1 MGAARLLAAV
11 QIVATGVLG
20 FAPPP
25 SCGPATGLASPVC
38 SLGLQVQRSVRRSV
52 SSREHI
58 QTALSMA
65 GDGEFAAIPQLVVFD
80 LDNTLWTPELYQV
93 RLPVYARA
101 RPHTRYIRASH
112 LRASCR
118 PPRALV
124 ASDARIL
131 MHELRTS

>member
-11 QIVATGVLG
+11 QIVATGGLG

-25 SCGPATGLASPVC
+25 ACGPATGLASPVC
-38 SLGLQVQRSVRRSV
+38 SLGLQVRRSVRPNV
-52 SSREHI
+52 SSRAHI

-93 RLPVYARA
+93 RLPVYAIARAHTHTLRIPVRA
-101 RPHTRYIRASH
+101 RGDRRTN
-112 LRASCR
+112 
-118 PPRALV
+118 
-124 ASDARIL
+124 SDA
-131 MHELRTS
+131 

>member
-1 MGAARLLAAV
+1 MLLAAV
-11 QIVATGVLG
+11 QIVATGGLG

-25 SCGPATGLASPVC
+25 ACGPATGLASPVC
-38 SLGLQVQRSVRRSV
+38 SLGLQVRRSVRPNV
-52 SSREHI
+52 SSRAHI

-93 RLPVYARA
+93 RLPVYAIARA
-101 RPHTRYIRASH
+101 HTHTHCASP
-112 LRASCR
+112 C
-118 PPRALV
+118 ALV
-124 ASDARIL
+124 AIDARIL